1 MYKHNV
7 LIQIKYKFNIDLFKG
22 TYSVDK
28 SLNPLQKSPKSPDN
42 FPVTVSQR
50 FGVKTN
56 LNNSEKCNN
65 SIIIPVYL

>member
-28 SLNPLQKSPKSPDN
+28 SLNQLEKSS
-42 FPVTVSQR
+42 T
-50 FGVKTN
+50 
-56 LNNSEKCNN
+56 NSE
-65 SIIIPVYL
+65 